1 MEYGIPDLIE
11 TITVYV
17 TIVNNEISINAII
30 NINC

>member
-17 TIVNNEISINAII
+17 AIVNNEISINAII

>member
-11 TITVYV
+11 AIAVYV
-17 TIVNNEISINAII
+17 AIVNNEIGINAII